1 MNEAADNPYK
11 SPEAHLDQSISDK
24 NVQILGRFTAWG
36 VFALTILT
44 LGIYPIYW
52 MYSRAKIINTLHEDK
67 ISSALLIL
75 FVVAE
80 ILWYSSV
87 IFGGSEAAIQAGGVI
102 AVVNMVLYL
111 IVLFTIRN
119 RLQDI
124 VNRSGN
130 KQYKVGIVL
139 TFFFFV
145 IYLQYKINKC
155 IDELQPST

>member
-1 MNEAADNPYK
+1 MNEPTDNPYK
-11 SPEAHLDQSISDK
+11 SPEARLDQSNSGK

-36 VFALTILT
+36 VFGLTIIT

-67 ISSALLIL
+67 ISSALLIS
-75 FVVAE
+75 FIVFA
-80 ILWYSSV
+80 ILTFFSGF
-87 IFGGSEAAIQAGGVI
+87 FGGSEAAILAREVI
-102 AVVNMVLYL
+102 PLVNLVLYL

-139 TFFFFV
+139 TLFFFV

-155 IDELQPST
+155 IDELQPGT